1 MGVGRGKKI
10 DREFPDFL
18 FGDEEQ
24 RADSRAWFVYLFAL
38 ADCSAFKVGFSC
50 SPLQRI
56 CTFSRRYF
64 ERFDLSQSVLL
75 KLPQCELA
83 RAMESALKTELAS
96 YRTDAPSWVPM
107 EAGGHTEWFSAVYFA
122 EAEARLHASVA
133 THDTGLIPGLVANA
147 FEFFR
152 VELERVSTSF
162 EPWARSQAKRN
173 CDAWSSAQRG
183 YMVRDHSASL
193 RDWFDAYRYFDV
205 PLFADDPATLE
216 FVRTSARL
224 SIGSNS
230 YR

>member
-1 MGVGRGKKI
+1 MRRRARV
-10 DREFPDFL
+10 REASPQIEPFL
-18 FGDEEQ
+18 LDLESQ

-75 KLPQCELA
+75 RLPECEHA
-83 RAMESALKTELAS
+83 RVMESALKTELAAH
-96 YRTDAPSWVPM
+96 RIDAPSWVPT
-107 EAGGHTEWFSAVYFA
+107 EAGGHTEWFSAVYFG
-122 EAEARLHASVA
+122 EAEARLRSSVA
-133 THDTGLIPGLVANA
+133 THESDLVANA
-147 FEFFR
+147 FGLLR
-152 VELERVSTSF
+152 AELERVTASF
-162 EPWARSQAKRN
+162 EPWAYGQAQRN

-183 YMVRDHSASL
+183 YAVRDHSASL
-193 RDWFDAYRYFDV
+193 RDWVDAYRYFDL

-224 SIGSNS
+224 AL
-230 YR
+230 R